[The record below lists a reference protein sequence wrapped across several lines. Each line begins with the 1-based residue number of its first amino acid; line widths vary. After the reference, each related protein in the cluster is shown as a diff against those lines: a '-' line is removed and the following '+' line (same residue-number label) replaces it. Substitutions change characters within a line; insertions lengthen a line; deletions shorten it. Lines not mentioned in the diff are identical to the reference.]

1 MAVAILNGDELP
13 SKWMNGEVDN
23 KFMKVPAAF
32 LPVNNVTI
40 DNVAD
45 VVEAG
50 IYTWSEVCKGAED
63 QKICKDNL

>member
-1 MAVAILNGDELP
+1 
-13 SKWMNGEVDN
+13 
-23 KFMKVPAAF
+23 
-32 LPVNNVTI
+32 VTI